1 MTYSINRR
9 RGRNVAV
16 VALPVIAGM
25 LLTACGGSSSGGKDG
40 EEPQTITFTYAPANA
55 EDNSY
60 EVLAQDY
67 MDAHEGVTIKLNKI
81 NAEAVNTTLTTQMQ
95 AGNGPDVMA
104 LTGGSGQAAT
114 VGQFAKAGL
123 LLELTDSSFQDN
135 IPEAEQAGYLFD
147 DKLYGVPSSTQ
158 VAGIVYNDELAQ
170 SNGVDIGPDSTL
182 EDVLAACDTARSKGQ
197 SVFGLA
203 GSIPVNT
210 GIMTVEIA
218 TSTVYGPEPD
228 WNQQRAD
235 GDVTFADS
243 QGWKDALQTV
253 IDLNDQGCFQDGAA
267 GAGFDALTNGA
278 TSGSLYG
285 FFAPSGAV
293 KSIQDASGGHV
304 KLIALGFPAP
314 EGQDTF
320 LTVTSDLG
328 LAGNADT
335 ESPKLVEDFLAF
347 AVSPD
352 EAKKFADAA
361 GAIPI
366 GSDIATGDLLPQY
379 QPIGQMLA
387 DGQYRAFAV
396 DQWPNGQVYDAL
408 GTGVTGLLTGQ
419 KTIDDVLQAM
429 DDAWGS

>member
-9 RGRNVAV
+9 RGRTVAV

-25 LLTACGGSSSGGKDG
+25 LMTACGGSSSGGNDG
-40 EEPQTITFTYAPANA
+40 EEPQTITFTYAPANP
-55 EDNSY
+55 EDTSY

-67 MDAHEGVTIKLNKI
+67 MDAHPGVTIKLNKI

-104 LTGGSGQAAT
+104 LTAGFGQAAT

-135 IPEAEQAGYLFD
+135 IPEAEQAGYVYK

-182 EDVLAACDTARSKGQ
+182 EDVLAACDTARAKGQ

-235 GDVTFADS
+235 GDTTFADS
-243 QGWKDALQTV
+243 QGWHDALQTV

-335 ESPKLVEDFLAF
+335 ESPELVEDFLAF
-347 AVSPD
+347 SVTPE
-352 EAKKFADAA
+352 EAKKYADAA
-361 GAIPI
+361 GTIPI
-366 GSDIATGDLLPQY
+366 GTDINSEDLLEQY
-379 QPIGQMLA
+379 QPIAQQLT

-396 DQWPNGQVYDAL
+396 DEWPNGQVYDAL

-419 KTIDDVLQAM
+419 KTIDEVLEAM
-429 DDAWGS
+429 DAAWGS